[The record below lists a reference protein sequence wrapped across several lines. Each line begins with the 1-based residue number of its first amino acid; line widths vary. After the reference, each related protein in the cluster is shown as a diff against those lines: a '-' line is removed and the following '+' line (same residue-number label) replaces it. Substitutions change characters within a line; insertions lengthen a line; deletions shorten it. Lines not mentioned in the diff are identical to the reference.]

1 MKTVSIP
8 KDPNERKKGIDAM
21 PNERSSLSQLSE
33 IHVCLGHFTCDWV
46 NARGGK
52 RPSAPP
58 SIFPGVPKSC
68 LKQVS
73 SQPRKTNATRD
84 DRVSKLRC
92 RSELQDKIEDF
103 VSFSRDVQ
111 KHYPKFRVVH
121 SGEDLY
127 LSMTNSIGRQVI
139 QFIHFRH
146 VTSHF
151 GFLHLVTA
159 EKEGHQIPKN
169 NFSLQKN
176 SLLSKWSQVD
186 EVFLTTANHEICNE
200 DYVKSALNSLDLM
213 CDLRDSS
220 HFQCIDTQLRLLLLT
235 PKARRFNKQV
245 IILAT
250 ELHNISPSAYKM
262 LRRSGAVILLCIKTI
277 KKLALSKLSIH

>member
-1 MKTVSIP
+1 
-8 KDPNERKKGIDAM
+8 M

-33 IHVCLGHFTCDWV
+33 VHVCESHFTCDWV
-46 NARGGK
+46 TARGGK

-58 SIFPGVPKSC
+58 SIYPGVPKSC

-92 RSELQDKIEDF
+92 RSELHDKLEDF
-103 VSFSRDVQ
+103 ASFSRDVL

-121 SGEDLY
+121 SGEDFY

-159 EKEGHQIPKN
+159 
-169 NFSLQKN
+169 
-176 SLLSKWSQVD
+176 
-186 EVFLTTANHEICNE
+186 
-200 DYVKSALNSLDLM
+200 
-213 CDLRDSS
+213 
-220 HFQCIDTQLRLLLLT
+220 
-235 PKARRFNKQV
+235 
-245 IILAT
+245 
-250 ELHNISPSAYKM
+250 
-262 LRRSGAVILLCIKTI
+262 
-277 KKLALSKLSIH
+277 